1 MIQQS
6 RSAGYI
12 LTVTV
17 EGVNDRY
24 TWATQNVIKF
34 ICPVKILKNIL
45 PMRIANINISFF
57 IVNIFFL
64 YWYYTQTMLS
74 KMNPSR
80 SPLKIWSDVNEV
92 KFQPSKLFLEINPQ
106 NIENLSIFEI

>member
-57 IVNIFFL
+57 YSEHFL
-64 YWYYTQTMLS
+64 PLLVLYSNDVEQNESLKKPLEDLVRRKRSQIPTQ
-74 KMNPSR
+74 
-80 SPLKIWSDVNEV
+80 
-92 KFQPSKLFLEINPQ
+92 
-106 NIENLSIFEI
+106 